1 MVQCTRR
8 EVSKMYESLKEK
20 ILIQMELEKTIYD
33 KLNEE
38 GKNPELDAYFKGLR
52 TAYNLVLEM
61 IESEEK

>member
-1 MVQCTRR
+1 MNA
-8 EVSKMYESLKEK
+8 LKEK
-20 ILIQMELEKTIYD
+20 ILLQMELEKTIYD

-61 IESEEK
+61 LESEVK